1 MYKFLL
7 PLAGLI
13 LFSFA
18 SLSQA
23 AGSSET
29 KYIHLTPA
37 FVVNYGNTGR
47 MKYLRTEVA
56 LKVTGATAASAV
68 TTHRPYIRNN
78 LVFLLTA
85 QDSDIVNSSSGRETL
100 RKVALDEVRALMTEL
115 EGMPMVDDLFFENF
129 VVQN

>member
-1 MYKFLL
+1 MFKFLL
-7 PLAGLI
+7 HLAGLI
-13 LFSFA
+13 VFSIA
-18 SLSQA
+18 SVSQVA
-23 AGSSET
+23 VASET

-47 MKYLRTEVA
+47 MKYLRTEIA
-56 LKVTGATAASAV
+56 LKVRGVEAAGIVS
-68 TTHRPYIRNN
+68 THRPYIRNN
-78 LVFLLTA
+78 LVFLLTS
-85 QDSDIVNSSSGRETL
+85 QDSDIVNSSAGRETL